1 MIYSQHQPRSVI
13 ADIRDGCAYID
24 SIRPGD
30 CATLFVKDAEEL
42 HALALAVL
50 RAVSRPG
57 VTVSIAGDVC
67 QNAATAHTSGTQE
80 GEG

>member
-1 MIYSQHQPRSVI
+1 VIYSQHQPRTVI

-24 SIRPGD
+24 FIRPGH

-50 RAVSRPG
+50 RAVARPG
-57 VTVSIAGDVC
+57 VTVSIAGDGF

>member
-1 MIYSQHQPRSVI
+1 MIYSQHQPRTVV

-24 SIRPGD
+24 FIRPGH
-30 CATLFVKDAEEL
+30 CVTLFVKDAEEL

-57 VTVSIAGDVC
+57 VTVSIAGDVF
-67 QNAATAHTSGTQE
+67 QNATMSHTSGTQE

>member
-1 MIYSQHQPRSVI
+1 MIYSQHQPRTVI

-24 SIRPGD
+24 FIRPGH

-50 RAVSRPG
+50 RAVARPG
-57 VTVSIAGDVC
+57 VTISITDGVF
-67 QNAATAHTSGTQE
+67 QNAATAHTSGT
-80 GEG
+80 GEA